1 MVGRGTRL
9 RAAPALL
16 LLALALGSAAAPA
29 AAAACDAAPAPFQ
42 RVVDGAE
49 RIFLV
54 TVAQRQMGDDVP
66 ERYSLVVREALRGEL
81 PDDVDLPTVVS
92 IPAPVIN
99 ACGDVL
105 DYGIT
110 THLIL
115 ALDVPAFDGAEP
127 IAVPWRLMPDG
138 TLQGGHDDGPDR
150 WADLDAFRS
159 ALAGRTFA
167 TPAPTRVPAVA
178 PAPDGNP
185 IASVGIVAGI
195 VIGILAG
202 VIVVVTG
209 RRAARPRQPG
219 PPSDG

>member
-1 MVGRGTRL
+1 MAGRGMRRL
-9 RAAPALL
+9 RAASALIGL
-16 LLALALGSAAAPA
+16 VLGLGLVSPA

-42 RVVDGAE
+42 RVVDRAE

-54 TVAQRQMGDDVP
+54 TVAQRQMGSGGP
-66 ERYSLVVREALRGEL
+66 ERYSLVVREALRGTL
-81 PDDVDLPTVVS
+81 PDDVDLPSVVS
-92 IPAPVIN
+92 IAAPVIN

-138 TLQGGHDDGPDR
+138 TLLGGHDDGPER
-150 WADLDAFRS
+150 WADLEAFRN
-159 ALAGRTFA
+159 ALAGRSFA
-167 TPAPTRVPAVA
+167 TPGPTPVPAVA
-178 PAPDGNP
+178 IVPDGNP
-185 IASVGIVAGI
+185 IASVGIVVALL
-195 VIGILAG
+195 VGILAG

-209 RRAARPRQPG
+209 RRAARPRQPR
-219 PPSDG
+219 PPSPG